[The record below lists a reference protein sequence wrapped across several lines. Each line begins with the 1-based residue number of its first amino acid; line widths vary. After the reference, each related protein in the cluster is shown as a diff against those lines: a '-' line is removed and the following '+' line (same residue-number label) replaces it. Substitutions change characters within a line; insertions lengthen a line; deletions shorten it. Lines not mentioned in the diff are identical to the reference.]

1 MKTWMSSPFLP
12 TPAGTAVQP
21 STQAKYYY
29 RQQVFSRNPVTG
41 ANFGAGKTVNFNFEA
56 SPHYFVPQETRI
68 VAKLTVKAANGAKLS
83 KSVRFAADPIN
94 AMWSSSML
102 SINGT
107 TVESHAANC
116 DDVSRIQ
123 IRTEQTKAGAD
134 GPGSAGLLSLN
145 QTMTREERTSAAVDV
160 AAGGTL
166 AANDANDATTR
177 GVAPELYETT
187 APRSDKHELLLK
199 NCSADAKNADGSDT
213 EAVEISA
220 PLGQTFAFCRQDKA
234 FIPNVQVQVSLV
246 VSEHFAKDMF
256 FSEQLRGGASSGGVK
271 VAFQAADTGGTAATP
286 ILKTAGNDT
295 ALTADA
301 TLALFQPSVA
311 AVDAAPQVTV
321 DELFLDVMMAVPS
334 SPLGPIPSM
343 QIPYQGI
350 EVYTRTLAAGSSNF
364 TESFSSI
371 PASLSALVVGLRT
384 STHGINQ
391 NRELYSLGGS
401 DTTGIKTLSV
411 QVGSL
416 ILPRPSTPLD
426 MSNHQ
431 IGRLFADWLS
441 FTGGSYSSGVG
452 GDSLTEFVTSPLV
465 PFRILQSKGEY
476 SSTALIRLETKGDLP
491 ANSELVLWVIHS
503 KVFEAFWQQ
512 GEIFPNRVIVDD
524 VLN

>member
-1 MKTWMSSPFLP
+1 MSSPFLP

-41 ANFGAGKTVNFNFEA
+41 ANFGPGKTVNFNFEA

-134 GPGSAGLLSLN
+134 GPGSAGLLSFN
-145 QTMTREERTSAAVDV
+145 QTMTREEFTSGDIDV

-166 AANDANDATTR
+166 AANNAGDANTR
-177 GVAPELYETT
+177 TIAPKLYETT

-199 NCSADAKNADGSDT
+199 NCSADSKNADGSGT
-213 EAVEISA
+213 QAVEISA

-256 FSEQLRGGASSGGVK
+256 FSEQLRGGASSGGVT
-271 VAFQAADTGGTAATP
+271 VLHATAAADS

-295 ALTADA
+295 ALTANA

-334 SPLGPIPSM
+334 TPMPPIPSM

-426 MSNHQ
+426 MANHQ

>member
-1 MKTWMSSPFLP
+1 MECLFRASGASG
-12 TPAGTAVQP
+12 GTGVLG
-21 STQAKYYY
+21 
-29 RQQVFSRNPVTG
+29 SRPPRSISRPDVCCP
-41 ANFGAGKTVNFNFEA
+41 K
-56 SPHYFVPQETRI
+56 
-68 VAKLTVKAANGAKLS
+68 KA
-83 KSVRFAADPIN
+83 
-94 AMWSSSML
+94 
-102 SINGT
+102 
-107 TVESHAANC
+107 VESFHEQYDQQAAYDLHHGYGPTYTSLDLSFAYSYLKLLPYIVNHRGRR
-116 DDVSRIQ
+116 VRKGGLWSVSELLPSELYREYTRPLSRIQ

-134 GPGSAGLLSLN
+134 GPGSAGLLSFN
-145 QTMTREERTSAAVDV
+145 PTMTREERTSAAVDV

-166 AANDANDATTR
+166 AANNADDATTR
-177 GVAPELYETT
+177 GVAPELFHTT

-199 NCSADAKNADGSDT
+199 NCSSNAKNVDGSET

-271 VAFQAADTGGTAATP
+271 VAFQAADTGGTATETP
-286 ILKTAGNDT
+286 ILKTAGAGT

-311 AVDAAPQVTV
+311 AVAAAPTVTV

-334 SPLGPIPSM
+334 TPMPPIPSM

-391 NRELYSLGGS
+391 NRELYALGGS

-452 GDSLTEFVTSPLV
+452 GDSLTEFVTSPLI

-476 SSTALIRLETKGDLP
+476 SSTALVRLETKGALP
-491 ANSELVLWVIHS
+491 ADSELVLWVIHS

>member
-1 MKTWMSSPFLP
+1 
-12 TPAGTAVQP
+12 
-21 STQAKYYY
+21 
-29 RQQVFSRNPVTG
+29 
-41 ANFGAGKTVNFNFEA
+41 
-56 SPHYFVPQETRI
+56 
-68 VAKLTVKAANGAKLS
+68 
-83 KSVRFAADPIN
+83 
-94 AMWSSSML
+94 
-102 SINGT
+102 
-107 TVESHAANC
+107 
-116 DDVSRIQ
+116 
-123 IRTEQTKAGAD
+123 
-134 GPGSAGLLSLN
+134 
-145 QTMTREERTSAAVDV
+145 
-160 AAGGTL
+160 
-166 AANDANDATTR
+166 
-177 GVAPELYETT
+177 
-187 APRSDKHELLLK
+187 
-199 NCSADAKNADGSDT
+199 
-213 EAVEISA
+213 
-220 PLGQTFAFCRQDKA
+220 
-234 FIPNVQVQVSLV
+234 
-246 VSEHFAKDMF
+246 
-256 FSEQLRGGASSGGVK
+256 
-271 VAFQAADTGGTAATP
+271 
-286 ILKTAGNDT
+286 
-295 ALTADA
+295 
-301 TLALFQPSVA
+301 
-311 AVDAAPQVTV
+311 
-321 DELFLDVMMAVPS
+321 MMAVPS
-334 SPLGPIPSM
+334 TPMPPIPSM

-384 STHGINQ
+384 STHGIKQ

-426 MSNHQ
+426 MANHQ

-452 GDSLTEFVTSPLV
+452 GDSLTEFVQSPLV